1 MSTQTKRYITP
12 EEYLAIERGSEH
24 RHEYFRGEL
33 FAMAGASRAHSLI
46 GVNLTAELRGALKG
60 GPCEA
65 HASDMRVRVLATGLY
80 TYPDASVVCQD
91 AQFDDKHVDT
101 LVNPVV
107 IFEVLSPSTEAY
119 DRGKKFEHYRTLESL
134 REYVLVAQDAP
145 RVEHFARLD
154 DGSWR
159 MTVVNGLEAALELPA
174 LACRL
179 PLSEIYA
186 RVDFSTAESSKPPI
200 GKEQFD

>member
-1 MSTQTKRYITP
+1 MSTQPTRLFTC
-12 EEYLAIERGSEH
+12 EEYLAFERDTELK
-24 RHEYFRGEL
+24 HEFYRGEI
-33 FAMAGASRAHSLI
+33 FAMGGASREHNLVSGNIFASLHHQLA
-46 GVNLTAELRGALKG
+46 GRNCVAFT
-60 GPCEA
+60 
-65 HASDMRVRVLATGLY
+65 SDMRVKISGTGLY
-80 TYPDASVVCQD
+80 TYPDVAVSCEQPKFED
-91 AQFDDKHVDT
+91 EHLDT
-101 LVNPVV
+101 LLNPQV
-107 IFEVLSPSTEAY
+107 IVEVLSDSTEKY

-159 MTVVNGLEAALELPA
+159 MTVVIGLEAALELPA

-186 RVDFSTAESSKPPI
+186 RVDFSTAESSKPPN
-200 GKEQFD
+200 GKELFD